1 MPRGPE
7 LRKEQ
12 IAAISSLC
20 VAGKSNKDI
29 SIQTGIALRSV
40 QRWTKKCRDAGGDDP
55 PLQVKRAGKQRKVS
69 KRTLKVLQRQ
79 VEAEPRITAKELKEK
94 NPKLLQQVSVRTVQ
108 RRLKDD
114 LCYEHRAPRRKPIL
128 TEKQRQKRVQFC
140 KKYLKWDNEKWKS
153 VLWSDEATFNVTG
166 NRGGKV
172 RLRPGADPYHPKY
185 TQGTVKYPDSVMI
198 WGAFGYHGKGK
209 LVVLPKNITVNK
221 ERYLELLCDHL
232 EDCFDACKSEVFM
245 QDGAP
250 AHTAKLIKEWFE
262 FVGVDYIKDWPG
274 NSPDFNP
281 IENLWGLI
289 KRRLRGRNTST
300 VPQLVKE
307 IQDIWDN
314 LEPSMLQRL
323 AESVPQRLESCLKRK
338 GLPTKY

>member
-29 SIQTGIALRSV
+29 SIQIGIALRSV

-94 NPKLLQQVSVRTVQ
+94 NPKLIQQVSVRTVQ
-108 RRLKDD
+108 CRLKND

-209 LVVLPKNITVNK
+209 LVVLPKNITVIK
-221 ERYLELLCDHL
+221 ERY
-232 EDCFDACKSEVFM
+232 FDACKSEVFM

-281 IENLWGLI
+281 VENLWGLI

-307 IQDIWDN
+307 IQDI
-314 LEPSMLQRL
+314 
-323 AESVPQRLESCLKRK
+323 
-338 GLPTKY
+338 